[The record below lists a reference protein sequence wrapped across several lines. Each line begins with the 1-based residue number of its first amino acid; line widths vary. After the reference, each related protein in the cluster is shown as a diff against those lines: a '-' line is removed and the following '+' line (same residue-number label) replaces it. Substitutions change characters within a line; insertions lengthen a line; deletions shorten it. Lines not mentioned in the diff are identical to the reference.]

1 MRAVVRRLSPPY
13 EISHLSYN
21 RLIIWILPFKFHEE
35 LAEEAERVASGF
47 VGFLSFQM
55 VLC

>member
-1 MRAVVRRLSPPY
+1 MRAVLRRLSPPY